1 MKSGSGCGY
10 CINRRIV
17 WYWDYGLIFDDKSIE
32 VIYTIVCIRVLCF
45 IIMVIE
51 MENETLPFDWEQ
63 DSIINKSSL
72 LEVLTNIEELD
83 EKNRIQTEV
92 LKILKILKNTSKD
105 DLELLNF
112 SNNGDTLSI
121 KKDML
126 LEELKQILEAQ
137 TIERT
142 KYYISRLK
150 KSLTV
155 IKTSK
160 INDINLNRWKE
171 YDDIITDSLWILDK
185 RDASGA
191 HNAGYWG
198 NFIPRIPN
206 QFLRRYTKQG
216 EWVLDPFLGSGT
228 TLIECRRLGRNG
240 VGVELQNEVVELANK
255 NISAEGNIF
264 NVRTEIINGDS
275 TVLNFKQELEKRGI
289 KSVQF
294 VIMHPPYWDIIKFSD
309 NKKDLSNAQSV
320 EEFLNLFGK
329 VVDNTCD
336 VLDYGRYFAV
346 VIGDKYSQGEW
357 IPLGFY
363 TMNEVLKRGYVLKST
378 IVKNFEETKGK
389 MNQKE
394 LWRYRALVGGFYVF
408 KHEYIF
414 LFKKEKK

>member
-1 MKSGSGCGY
+1 
-10 CINRRIV
+10 
-17 WYWDYGLIFDDKSIE
+17 
-32 VIYTIVCIRVLCF
+32 
-45 IIMVIE
+45 MVIE

-105 DLELLNF
+105 DLGLLNF
-112 SNNGDTLSI
+112 SNNGDTLTI
-121 KKDML
+121 KKDTL

-155 IKTSK
+155 VKTSK

-171 YDDIITDSLWILDK
+171 YDDIITDSLWVLDK

-198 NFIPRIPN
+198 NFIPQIPN

-320 EEFLNLFGK
+320 EEFLNLFGN
-329 VVDNTCD
+329 VVDHTCD
-336 VLDYGRYFAV
+336 VLDNGRYFAV

-414 LFKKEKK
+414 LFKKETK

>member
-1 MKSGSGCGY
+1 
-10 CINRRIV
+10 
-17 WYWDYGLIFDDKSIE
+17 
-32 VIYTIVCIRVLCF
+32 
-45 IIMVIE
+45 